1 MAWGY
6 HLLLDLKNC
15 KSISDITIEKF
26 VIELLPKI
34 KMNPV
39 GVPHIEYLL
48 PKTPNAGY
56 SMVQMIQTS
65 NLTAH
70 FVDATREGYVDLF
83 SCKQFDQQIVIDVAT
98 KCFQPESIKHTFLER
113 QA

>member
-1 MAWGY
+1 MVWGY

-15 KSISDITIEKF
+15 KSISDIAIEKF

-48 PKTPNAGY
+48 PKTPNA
-56 SMVQMIQTS
+56 
-65 NLTAH
+65 
-70 FVDATREGYVDLF
+70 
-83 SCKQFDQQIVIDVAT
+83 
-98 KCFQPESIKHTFLER
+98 
-113 QA
+113 